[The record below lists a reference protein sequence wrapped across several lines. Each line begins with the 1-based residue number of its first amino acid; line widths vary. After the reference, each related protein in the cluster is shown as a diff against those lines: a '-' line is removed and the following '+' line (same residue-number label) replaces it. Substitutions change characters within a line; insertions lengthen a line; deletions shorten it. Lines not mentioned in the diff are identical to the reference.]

1 MRVFM
6 LPRHLLA
13 RFGLRGPPRSHCCC
27 CTRTTRPA
35 AAASSRSSSRRP
47 RRHAV
52 RIVAILSAVA
62 ILTYSARPH
71 YLGSDQPPRER
82 GPPEGEGALL
92 AARARALLG
101 TLLDGLRRAGGQVP
115 RRAQRRRAAL
125 PQDAGPSDAGYH
137 GHTLAMHCHKASLL
151 QSTRP
156 HLVSVAF
163 TRTLPATFT
172 TCDAGRIRAG
182 QPRKA

>member
-1 MRVFM
+1 MLMSM
-6 LPRHLLA
+6 LPRHFLS
-13 RFGLRGPPRSHCCC
+13 RCGMRGPPRSHCCC
-27 CTRTTRPA
+27 CMRTTRPA
-35 AAASSRSSSRRP
+35 AAAYSRNSSRRP

-52 RIVAILSAVA
+52 RIGNILTVVA
-62 ILTYSARPH
+62 ILTYSAWPH

-82 GPPEGEGALL
+82 GAPEGEGALL
-92 AARARALLG
+92 TARARALLG
-101 TLLDGLRRAGGQVP
+101 PLLDGLRCAGGQVP

-125 PQDAGPSDAGYH
+125 PQDAGPSNAGYH
-137 GHTLAMHCHKASLL
+137 GHTLTMHCHKASLI

-156 HLVSVAF
+156 HLVSAAL

-182 QPRKA
+182 QPGKA